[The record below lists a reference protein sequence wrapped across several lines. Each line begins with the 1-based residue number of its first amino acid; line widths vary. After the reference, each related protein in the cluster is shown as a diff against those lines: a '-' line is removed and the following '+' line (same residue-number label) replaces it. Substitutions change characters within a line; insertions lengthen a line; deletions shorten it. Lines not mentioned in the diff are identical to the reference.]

1 MFSALLQLINL
12 ILSIFKSLTPKQK
25 EQIVD
30 VFVDLFKNIF
40 KSKKEYKDSNVDS
53 TTVQEAVGS
62 LTKDQWQCSM
72 AATMS
77 ILPSSINEI
86 NKRKFT
92 AAMIELVQ
100 SEEFLTE
107 LNARID
113 KIDIQDTDLY
123 TEQCSLEMRK
133 LIAEMIRDKK
143 F

>member
-25 EQIVD
+25 EQVVD
-30 VFVDLFKNIF
+30 VFVDLFRKIF
-40 KSKKEYKDSNVDS
+40 KSKKENKESNVNS
-53 TTVQEAVGS
+53 TTVQEAVDNI
-62 LTKDQWQCSM
+62 TKAQWQGSV
-72 AATMS
+72 AATML
-77 ILPSSINEI
+77 ILPSSISEI

-92 AAMIELVQ
+92 AAMVELVQ
-100 SEEFLTE
+100 SDEFLSE

-113 KIDIQDTDLY
+113 KIDIQDADLY

-143 F
+143 L

>member
-1 MFSALLQLINL
+1 MFSALIQLIQL
-12 ILSIFKSLTPKQK
+12 IFSIFKSLTPKQK

-30 VFVDLFKNIF
+30 VFVDLFQNYF
-40 KSKKEYKDSNVDS
+40 KSKKENKESDADS
-53 TTVQEAVGS
+53 TKVKNPVNDITPAQWEGS
-62 LTKDQWQCSM
+62 SN
-72 AATMS
+72 ATML
-77 ILPSSINEI
+77 ILPSSISEI

-100 SEEFLTE
+100 SDEFLSE

-113 KIDIQDTDLY
+113 KIDIQHSDLY

-133 LIAEMIRDKK
+133 LIAEMIKDKK

>member
-1 MFSALLQLINL
+1 MFAELFQFLNLL
-12 ILSIFKSLTPKQK
+12 LSLFKYLTPKQK
-25 EQIVD
+25 EQVVD
-30 VFVDLFKNIF
+30 VFVDLFQNIF
-40 KSKKEYKDSNVDS
+40 KSKKSNKESNVDR
-53 TTVQEAVGS
+53 TTVKEAVDTITPDEWQGS
-62 LTKDQWQCSM
+62 V
-72 AATMS
+72 AATMA

-92 AAMIELVQ
+92 AAMMELVQ
-100 SEEFLTE
+100 SDEFLSE

-113 KIDIQDTDLY
+113 KIDIQNADLY

>member
-1 MFSALLQLINL
+1 MFSALIQLINL

-25 EQIVD
+25 EQVVD
-30 VFVDLFKNIF
+30 VFVDLFRKIF
-40 KSKKEYKDSNVDS
+40 KSKKENKGSNVNS
-53 TTVQEAVGS
+53 TTVQEAVDNI
-62 LTKDQWQCSM
+62 TKAQWQCSA

-77 ILPSSINEI
+77 ILPSSISEI

-92 AAMIELVQ
+92 VAMVELVQ
-100 SEEFLTE
+100 SDEFLSE

-113 KIDIQDTDLY
+113 KIDIQDVDLY

-143 F
+143 L